1 MKSLEEQIASLG
13 NILNGRQCFVSQ
25 IVRGDSTIYAVDKRM
40 QAHIPSPPQRYPLD
54 ERWQARRQLHAIYD
68 DSNLDSEVRALAA
81 QYLNYSQARLWT
93 HENIVLPLR
102 SHFLGY

>member
-1 MKSLEEQIASLG
+1 MESLEEQIASLG

-25 IVRGDSTIYAVDKRM
+25 IVRGDSTIYSTDRRM
-40 QAHIPSPPQRYPLD
+40 QVRMPSQPQRYPLG

-68 DSNLDSEVRALAA
+68 DSNLDSEVRALVA